1 MKSFLE
7 KYKPQK
13 SEEIPQEINLLK
25 ELIKNKK
32 HSLIFGPTGTV
43 KTSSIYLIAKEL
55 DYETI
60 EVNEFLPIKTKDI
73 SKKLKEICEKESIK
87 FTEEQLIKISSNSNG
102 DIRAE
107 IND

>member
-32 HSLIFGPTGTV
+32 HSLIFGPTGTG

-60 EVNEFLPIKTKDI
+60 EVNASDFRTKDQIESVIGSASRQQSLFQKEFLQT
-73 SKKLKEICEKESIK
+73 SL
-87 FTEEQLIKISSNSNG
+87 
-102 DIRAE
+102 
-107 IND
+107 